1 MRALNNL
8 KYRHLNIVKLKSTLN
23 VVKREAKEKFPFIL
37 GDFCYSNSIINKK
50 IKIIK
55 YLRWIDKNYHT
66 LICKVEMTVYRNPL
80 VSSSVL
86 VTEPS
91 VMSAPDSFQLTLAA
105 GLPPFE
111 IHVRLNI
118 APSDA
123 DSLPLESA

>member
-1 MRALNNL
+1 
-8 KYRHLNIVKLKSTLN
+8 
-23 VVKREAKEKFPFIL
+23 
-37 GDFCYSNSIINKK
+37 
-50 IKIIK
+50 
-55 YLRWIDKNYHT
+55 
-66 LICKVEMTVYRNPL
+66 MTVYRNPL